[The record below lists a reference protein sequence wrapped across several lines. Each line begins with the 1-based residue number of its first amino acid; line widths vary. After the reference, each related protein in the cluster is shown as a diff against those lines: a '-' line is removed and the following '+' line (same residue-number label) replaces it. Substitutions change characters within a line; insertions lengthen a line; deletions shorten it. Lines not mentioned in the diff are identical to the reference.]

1 MASSREAKPISLRG
15 TGEAATLPRFS
26 IRGRILNPRLRRR
39 LTPYVFLAP
48 GFLIFATFTLY
59 PLAKAL
65 QISVYHWQLMP
76 GRVSQFV
83 GLSNYVH
90 VLHDPITWVALRNT
104 ILYAI
109 ATVPTQML
117 LGLVAA
123 ILLDSIERLR
133 VFFRTLYYLP
143 VITSWVVVSILFK
156 YVFSSDAGLANYLLH
171 DVFHLLPA
179 YVGWLQNVP
188 TALFAIGALGVWKG
202 VGWSMLIFLAALQS
216 IPKELREAA
225 AIDGAGTVR
234 SYRSVIVPLMA
245 PVMLFVL
252 VLLVIGSFNVFISV
266 YLMTGGGPLH
276 QTEVLLTYMYHQ
288 AFDFLDF
295 GYGAALSYLLA
306 ALIFVLS
313 AAQIRFL
320 RREVQY

>member
-26 IRGRILNPRLRRR
+26 IHGLLGPRARRR

-48 GFLIFATFTLY
+48 GFIVFATFTLY
-59 PLAKAL
+59 PLLKAL
-65 QISVYHWQLMP
+65 QISFYHWQLVP
-76 GRVSQFV
+76 GRVSQFI
-83 GLSNYVH
+83 GLANYAA

-104 ILYAI
+104 ILYAVG
-109 ATVPTQML
+109 TVPTQMA
-117 LGLVAA
+117 LGLIVA
-123 ILLDSIERLR
+123 ILLDSVERLR

-171 DVFHLLPA
+171 DVLHLLPA

-188 TALFAIGALGVWKG
+188 TALLAIGVLGVWKG

-216 IPKELREAA
+216 IPKELRDAA
-225 AIDGAGTVR
+225 AIDGAGTIR

-266 YLMTGGGPLH
+266 YLMTGGGPIH

-295 GYGAALSYLLA
+295 GYGSALSYLLA
-306 ALIFVLS
+306 ALIFALS
-313 AAQIRFL
+313 LAQIRFL
-320 RREVQY
+320 RREVEY

>member
-1 MASSREAKPISLRG
+1 
-15 TGEAATLPRFS
+15 
-26 IRGRILNPRLRRR
+26 
-39 LTPYVFLAP
+39 LTPYLFLAP
-48 GFLIFATFTLY
+48 GFLVFATFTLY
-59 PLAKAL
+59 PLLKAL
-65 QISVYHWQLMP
+65 QISFYHWQLMP
-76 GRVSQFV
+76 GRVSHFV
-83 GLSNYVH
+83 GLANYGA

-104 ILYAI
+104 VLYAVG
-109 ATVPTQML
+109 TVPTQMA
-117 LGLVAA
+117 LGLVVA
-123 ILLDSIERLR
+123 ILLDSIVRLR

-156 YVFSSDAGLANYLLH
+156 YVFSSDAGLINYVLH
-171 DVFHLLPA
+171 DVVHVLPS
-179 YVGWLQNVP
+179 YVDWLQNVP
-188 TALFAIGALGVWKG
+188 TALFAIGVLGLWKG

-216 IPKELREAA
+216 IPKEMREAA

-245 PVMLFVL
+245 PVILFVL

-266 YLMTGGGPLH
+266 YLMTAGGPLH

-306 ALIFVLS
+306 ALIFLLS
-313 AAQIRFL
+313 LAQIRFL